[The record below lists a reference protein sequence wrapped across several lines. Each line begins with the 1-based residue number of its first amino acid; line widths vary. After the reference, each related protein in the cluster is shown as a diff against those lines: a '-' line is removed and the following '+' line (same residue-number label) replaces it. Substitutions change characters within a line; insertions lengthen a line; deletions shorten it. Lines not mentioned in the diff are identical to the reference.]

1 MHYNYN
7 DLFSLFNLQQK
18 KIKDVMTEAQQALEA
33 LEVNRHLL
41 ERHSQ
46 ITLRLQEIATS
57 LEVINSRM
65 EEIQGDQRLVSLGIK
80 TGSQL
85 PATLQLI
92 TNQDPELNSP
102 GLENGSA
109 PGNDQTKTPLK
120 QEGKTLDNTS
130 LSPLEQTNLSNQSQ
144 FIQLEIIE
152 LSNQQIKL
160 KTQKNHFEVELN
172 SIEQQLTARGIGA
185 AQG

>member
-1 MHYNYN
+1 MNYNYK

-18 KIKDVMTEAQQALEA
+18 RIKDVLTEAQQALET
-33 LEVNRHLL
+33 LEFNRHLL

-57 LEVINSRM
+57 LEIINSRL

-85 PATLQLI
+85 PASLKLKNNSEASSPALQMVSAPEADQTIPPL
-92 TNQDPELNSP
+92 NQD
-102 GLENGSA
+102 G
-109 PGNDQTKTPLK
+109 KTPPS
-120 QEGKTLDNTS
+120 NS
-130 LSPLEQTNLSNQSQ
+130 LASPDDETNLSNHSQ
-144 FIQLEIIE
+144 FMQLEMVE
-152 LSNQQIKL
+152 LSNQHFKL
-160 KTQKNHFEVELN
+160 KTQKSHFEVELN